1 MKHSRS
7 ESAWGALLDTIRLAG
22 GRSLLAA
29 ALVFPGFAS
38 AQERTERRNERQ
50 AEAVE
55 AAEDDVASRISRS
68 GSIDRF
74 PGGEVRESGPNHRRL
89 RLAGANGSERGL
101 VQLQTGLNYLDDN
114 REWQP
119 TDTTFALIPGG
130 ARAWKGQHKVSLAA
144 TPNTLA
150 AVQMRLPDGRLL
162 SSHVHGLA
170 YTDTASGRSVLI
182 AAVKDAQGFQVEPN
196 QILYVDAFDNVSADL
211 AYTYTTAGFEQ
222 DVIVRESLPA
232 PEDFGLP
239 SETTQLEVWTEFE
252 KAIQPTRVSRSQR
265 QRQPDASLLD
275 LSPEDELD
283 FGSMRITPGRSFRL
297 QDREESL
304 ALIGKHWV
312 EAEPGRSFLV
322 EAVQV
327 REISD
332 ELRELPVRGGQSQLR
347 ARPTERLQ
355 ALRAL
360 PRKANRIKELQAS
373 ILQPSKNSVAMD
385 WNQRPGVVLDY
396 FVRNGSYS
404 NYVFYAQDTT
414 VITGPVYLTGTTT
427 FEPGTDI
434 KFTASGGA
442 VVDITGTVNWL
453 AEPFAPVILTASDDS
468 SLGGHYASSTGNPT
482 TQYYSTTGLRFNG
495 NAPAV
500 IQHLRVSH
508 LKRGIE
514 LLNLP
519 IGSTTILRHAQFYR
533 CESAVKATRTGSSG
547 TATVSLQNVLMNSVL
562 RPLSDSSNITLE
574 GQHVTS
580 SQAAAFIYNSTST
593 SGTLVNSVLA
603 GVTNQSGV
611 TVGTGSVSYASS
623 ANVFTKVG
631 GGECYLPGP
640 THRDVGSASINST
653 LLADLK
659 SLTVQPP
666 QLLRGSVTVN
676 SDLWPLVLR
685 DTGNPDRGYHYPAID
700 YLIDQTVSISNATL
714 GLRSGVVVAHAPSV
728 AIDLLSQGRL
738 LGTGLPQLLNT
749 VVRYV
754 YVQERDIAGLGTHLG
769 SSTSY
774 NSAFSLIRCNSGASG
789 ANAPV
794 IDLRFTRFVTDKGD
808 NVFNAST
815 AMLQAKIRDC
825 QFLIG
830 NLGFNS
836 GVGSSPINFE
846 NNLSRNVWMWFVYS
860 TGPVSVRN
868 NLYRGSLIWFN
879 PTSGSQFWVT
889 DNSFDGAQAYP
900 DYEESGFDFYH
911 RYNAYIGLGINPLE
925 LNALTTTQIGNQ
937 PLSTFAYATGTLGP
951 WYHSSASLQNM
962 GSQPASQVGLYHH
975 TVLASQ
981 AKEVNSIVDIGFHR
995 VATDGSGR
1003 PLDQDGDGVPDYLED
1018 FNGNGEVDSGET
1030 SGSVYNSLN
1039 SIAIGDLQVFT
1050 VLR

>member
-1 MKHSRS
+1 
-7 ESAWGALLDTIRLAG
+7 
-22 GRSLLAA
+22 
-29 ALVFPGFAS
+29 
-38 AQERTERRNERQ
+38 
-50 AEAVE
+50 
-55 AAEDDVASRISRS
+55 
-68 GSIDRF
+68 
-74 PGGEVRESGPNHRRL
+74 
-89 RLAGANGSERGL
+89 
-101 VQLQTGLNYLDDN
+101 
-114 REWQP
+114 
-119 TDTTFALIPGG
+119 
-130 ARAWKGQHKVSLAA
+130 
-144 TPNTLA
+144 
-150 AVQMRLPDGRLL
+150 
-162 SSHVHGLA
+162 
-170 YTDTASGRSVLI
+170 
-182 AAVKDAQGFQVEPN
+182 
-196 QILYVDAFDNVSADL
+196 
-211 AYTYTTAGFEQ
+211 
-222 DVIVRESLPA
+222 
-232 PEDFGLP
+232 
-239 SETTQLEVWTEFE
+239 
-252 KAIQPTRVSRSQR
+252 
-265 QRQPDASLLD
+265 
-275 LSPEDELD
+275 
-283 FGSMRITPGRSFRL
+283 
-297 QDREESL
+297 
-304 ALIGKHWV
+304 
-312 EAEPGRSFLV
+312 
-322 EAVQV
+322 
-327 REISD
+327 
-332 ELRELPVRGGQSQLR
+332 
-347 ARPTERLQ
+347 
-355 ALRAL
+355 
-360 PRKANRIKELQAS
+360 
-373 ILQPSKNSVAMD
+373 
-385 WNQRPGVVLDY
+385 
-396 FVRNGSYS
+396 
-404 NYVFYAQDTT
+404 
-414 VITGPVYLTGTTT
+414 
-427 FEPGTDI
+427 
-434 KFTASGGA
+434 
-442 VVDITGTVNWL
+442 
-453 AEPFAPVILTASDDS
+453 
-468 SLGGHYASSTGNPT
+468 
-482 TQYYSTTGLRFNG
+482 
-495 NAPAV
+495 
-500 IQHLRVSH
+500 
-508 LKRGIE
+508 
-514 LLNLP
+514 
-519 IGSTTILRHAQFYR
+519 
-533 CESAVKATRTGSSG
+533 
-547 TATVSLQNVLMNSVL
+547 
-562 RPLSDSSNITLE
+562 
-574 GQHVTS
+574 
-580 SQAAAFIYNSTST
+580 
-593 SGTLVNSVLA
+593 
-603 GVTNQSGV
+603 
-611 TVGTGSVSYASS
+611 
-623 ANVFTKVG
+623 
-631 GGECYLPGP
+631 
-640 THRDVGSASINST
+640 
-653 LLADLK
+653 
-659 SLTVQPP
+659 
-666 QLLRGSVTVN
+666 
-676 SDLWPLVLR
+676 LVLR